1 MIRRPPR
8 STRTDTLFP
17 YTTLFRSP
25 YQLSGNIK
33 VSEQAIDLEG
43 LALKVADSDLTGNL
57 TLARRGARPTV
68 TGAPVSKR
76 LDLDALPGGAPAD
89 SGAAGAG
96 AGGAG
101 GGGEG
106 RTSAWAWGSQ

>member
-1 MIRRPPR
+1 MSSRRR
-8 STRTDTLFP
+8 HTRCALGTGVQTCALP
-17 YTTLFRSP
+17 ISPWVGTALPSLGP

-68 TGAPVSKR
+68 TGALVSKR
-76 LDLDALPGGAPAD
+76 LDLDAL
-89 SGAAGAG
+89 SGAAPA
-96 AGGAG
+96 
-101 GGGEG
+101 E
-106 RTSAWAWGSQ
+106 RKSVV